1 MPSALAITRSS
12 GVVMKPRTRSA
23 LAPTYTVVTWIIEMS
38 LRGYCRTLS
47 ERTAWRPAIKMTRFT
62 TIASTGRLI
71 NKSVNFMHSP
81 YPGRR
86 ADLDR
91 QPGFL
96 PLTFF
101 RIRVRAVRWLYD
113 IVDLDR

>member
-1 MPSALAITRSS
+1 M
-12 GVVMKPRTRSA
+12 
-23 LAPTYTVVTWIIEMS
+23 IEIS

-47 ERTAWRPAIKMTRFT
+47 DRTAWRPAIRMTRFT

-81 YPGRR
+81 YSGRT

-113 IVDLDR
+113 IVDLDRRSVAEPEGPGADDFVPRIQSGGDCD